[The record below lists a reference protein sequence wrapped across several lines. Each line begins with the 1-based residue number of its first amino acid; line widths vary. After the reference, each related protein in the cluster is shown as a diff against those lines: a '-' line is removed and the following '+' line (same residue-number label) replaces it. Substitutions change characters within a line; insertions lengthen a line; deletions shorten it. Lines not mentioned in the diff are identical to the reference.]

1 MSNELLPNYLKAA
14 SPNPMENRAPWY
26 KNTAPAYAGIFL
38 SAPFMAGMAGALA
51 YGNIYAAVIGL
62 VMGAFFCLVI
72 YYVPAKLGMK
82 TGMPLYVV
90 ASSTFGAQGGIL
102 VPGILM
108 GIVQVFW
115 HAVFTTAAATFFI
128 QAMGWEAG
136 PKTPLFWLVCAVWG
150 LAMALV
156 GAIGIGLLGKL
167 SSWLPIFPLAFII
180 LAAFVNRDGL
190 AGFGDNVVAAEGV
203 VGAAIALAMFAA
215 LQSTAGFFA
224 SAGVAGTDFG
234 MSSRDE
240 KDVALGGFF
249 GVTVAAIVAGVFAI
263 LAIAGAAGKNAEVA
277 GLVSSGDVFGAF
289 FASIAQTGGLAKVSA
304 WVFVIACIC
313 PTGFCAFLAS
323 NAFSTML
330 PKLPR
335 VAMTLV
341 AGGVGVVLAATG
353 VANNLVD
360 FFLLVGAAFGPIA
373 GVMLADYVRNGGW
386 AGPRKGINWAGYIA
400 WGIGLVLGL
409 LGFIT
414 NKKFGFGLEALI
426 SMIVAAAAYFAL
438 AGLGLEPETIELGS
452 GQSADE

>member
-1 MSNELLPNYLKAA
+1 MSNELPNYLKAA
-14 SPNPMENRAPWY
+14 TPNPMGNRAPWY

-38 SAPFMAGMAGALA
+38 SVPFMAGMAGALA
-51 YGNIYAAVIGL
+51 YGNILAAVIGL
-62 VMGAFFCLVI
+62 IMGAFFCLVI

-90 ASSTFGAQGGIL
+90 ASSTFGTQGGIL
-102 VPGILM
+102 VPGFLM

-115 HAVFTTAAATFFI
+115 HAVFTTVAASFFI

-136 PKTPLFWLVCAVWG
+136 PNTPVFWLVCAVWG

-167 SSWLPIFPLAFII
+167 SSWLPIFPLVFII
-180 LAAFVNRDGL
+180 LAAFANLNGL
-190 AGFGDNVVAAEGV
+190 AGFGNNVVAAEGV

-215 LQSTAGFFA
+215 LQTTAGFFA

-234 MSSRDE
+234 MNSRDE
-240 KDVALGGFF
+240 NDVALGGFF
-249 GVTVAAIVAGVFAI
+249 GISVAAIVAGVFAI
-263 LAIAGAAGKNAEVA
+263 LAIAGAAGKNTEVA
-277 GLVSSGDVFGAF
+277 GLVSSGEALNAF
-289 FASIAQTGGLAKVSA
+289 LDSIAQTGVLAKVSA

-313 PTGFCAFLAS
+313 PTGFCAFLSS

-335 VAMTLV
+335 VPMTLV
-341 AGGVGVVLAATG
+341 TGGVGVVLAATG
-353 VANNLVD
+353 VANNLIS
-360 FFLLVGAAFGPIA
+360 FFEMVGAAFGPIA

-409 LGFIT
+409 LGVIT
-414 NKKFGFGLEALI
+414 NGKYGFGLEALI
-426 SMIVAAAAYFAL
+426 AMIVAAAAYFTL

-452 GQSADE
+452 GKNADE